1 MRYYIIAGERSGDLH
16 ASNLMKA
23 LKAQDGQ
30 AEFRFW
36 GGDYMQAV
44 GGEMVVHY
52 RKLAF
57 MGFLEV
63 LLNLFT
69 ISKFI
74 KQCKND
80 ISQYQPDVL
89 ILVDYGGFNLKIAK
103 YAKSIGLK
111 VVYYISP
118 KVWAWNQKRAY
129 KIKTRVD
136 KMLCI
141 LPFEVAFYKKFDWKV
156 EYVGNPVVEAVNAHK
171 KDESFFAANSLNKS
185 NSFVAILPGSRKQEV
200 TRILPTL
207 IPVIKNFPK
216 EHFIIAGVDNLPPE
230 LYHSVTGLPNAS
242 LLVDKTYDVL
252 AHAKAA
258 IVCSGTAT
266 LETALFNVPQVI
278 VYKAGAVSYNI
289 AKVMIK
295 VKYIGL
301 ANLIVDEEVVK
312 ELIQGD
318 CTTENITA
326 EVQHILAHGTDY
338 KQLNKAIG
346 NKVASVEAANSIIKS
361 YFRIVF
367 P

>member
-1 MRYYIIAGERSGDLH
+1 MKYYLIAGERSGDLH

-23 LKAQDGQ
+23 LKEQDSN

-52 RKLAF
+52 KQLAF

-74 KQCKND
+74 SQCKKD
-80 ISQYQPDVL
+80 ILVYQPNVL
-89 ILVDYGGFNLKIAK
+89 VLVDYGGFNLKIAK
-103 YAKSIGLK
+103 YAKGIGLK

-118 KVWAWNQKRAY
+118 KAWAWNQKRAY
-129 KIKTRVD
+129 KIKDRVD

-141 LPFEVAFYKKFDWKV
+141 LPFEVEFYKKFDWEV
-156 EYVGNPVVEAVNAHK
+156 EYVGNPVVEAVKAHQ
-171 KDESFFAANSLNKS
+171 KDELFFNENELDETKGII
-185 NSFVAILPGSRKQEV
+185 AILPGSRKQEV
-200 TRILPTL
+200 ARILPAL
-207 IPVIKNFPK
+207 IPVIKNFPDR
-216 EHFIIAGVDNLPPE
+216 HFIVAGVDNLPSE
-230 LYHSVTGLPNAS
+230 LYNSVTDLHNAS

-278 VYKAGAVSYNI
+278 VYKAGSISYNI
-289 AKVMIK
+289 AKAMIK
-295 VKYIGL
+295 VNYIGL
-301 ANLIVDEEVVK
+301 ANLIVNEEVVK

-318 CTTENITA
+318 CTTENISN
-326 EVQHILAHGTDY
+326 EVQNILDNGTDY
-338 KQLNKAIG
+338 KQLNEAIG
-346 NKVASVEAANSIIKS
+346 DKVASVEAAKSIIRS
-361 YFRIVF
+361 YIKKL
-367 P
+367 

>member
-1 MRYYIIAGERSGDLH
+1 MKYYLIAGERSGDLH

-23 LKAQDGQ
+23 LKSKDAN

-44 GGEMVVHY
+44 GGKMVVHY
-52 RKLAF
+52 RQLAF

-74 KQCKND
+74 KQCKKD
-80 ISQYQPDVL
+80 IAVYQPDVL

-111 VVYYISP
+111 IVYYISP

-129 KIKTRVD
+129 KIKDRVD

-141 LPFEVAFYKKFDWKV
+141 LPFEVAFYKKFNWEV
-156 EYVGNPVVEAVNAHK
+156 EYVGNPVVEAVKAHK
-171 KDESFFAANSLNKS
+171 TSKNFFNENSLGKIKGII
-185 NSFVAILPGSRKQEV
+185 AILPGSRKQEV

-207 IPVIKNFPK
+207 IPVIANFPAQ
-216 EHFIIAGVDNLPPE
+216 HFVIAGVDNLPSE
-230 LYHSVTGLPNAS
+230 LYYAITRLPNAS
-242 LLVDKTYDVL
+242 LLIDKTYDVL
-252 AHAKAA
+252 ANAKAA

-278 VYKAGAVSYNI
+278 VYKAGGISYYI
-289 AKVMIK
+289 AKAMIK
-295 VKYIGL
+295 VDYIGL
-301 ANLIVDEEVVK
+301 ANLIVGEEVVK

-318 CTTENITA
+318 CTTENITQ
-326 EVQHILAHGTDY
+326 EVQNILKNGTDY
-338 KQLNKAIG
+338 KELNKVIG
-346 NKVASVEAANSIIKS
+346 DKVASTEAAESIIRA
-361 YFRIVF
+361 YGNWW
-367 P
+367 